1 MFITWSTRV
10 QSPDKADDPV
20 LRYNV
25 YLRALACYRSVKTA
39 GQITSKLLMCF
50 NVAAHTPHV
59 GRREIGSIF
68 GRQHCKTTS
77 AGNRN
82 SAQENI
88 WKNGSR
94 NKTSITRDFALK
106 TIIENLWVM
115 WMLLLY
121 TSRPLYRGLLYCNVY
136 MHSRA
141 YTFLW
146 IKKNALYCKKKKLT
160 RKRAPHD
167 CIESAHIEESDNHI
181 CFAVVTF
188 AKSQYLNLSRI
199 FGKQKLVWISITNA
213 N

>member
-1 MFITWSTRV
+1 MITTRSTHD
-10 QSPDKADDPV
+10 QSPDKAAVPV

-59 GRREIGSIF
+59 GTREIGSIF

-88 WKNGSR
+88 WKNRSR

-106 TIIENLWVM
+106 TIIIMENLGAM

-121 TSRPLYRGLLYCNVY
+121 TTRPLYRCLLYCNVY
-136 MHSRA
+136 NMHSIHF
-141 YTFLW
+141 Y
-146 IKKNALYCKKKKLT
+146 
-160 RKRAPHD
+160 
-167 CIESAHIEESDNHI
+167 E
-181 CFAVVTF
+181 
-188 AKSQYLNLSRI
+188 
-199 FGKQKLVWISITNA
+199 
-213 N
+213 